1 MGILCLSSAF
11 AQAGAE
17 QGDSYMQ
24 VLDAD
29 SVARVELA
37 TLQIPVATENQ
48 PPSKI
53 SSMFSGFWRDEAQ
66 IWTSPFRMD
75 SEDLLWVGGIA
86 ATTALLIAIDEPVYK
101 SFRDFKNDHTWVQK
115 TSPVATQLGEFYVP
129 YAISAL
135 YCLKGLAFDDEHA
148 LDTGLLSVQAMIH
161 SAVVV
166 QLLKHLFGRMRPYVR
181 NGEDVWYGP
190 RMFFKRYSGGFS
202 SYDAF
207 PSGHT
212 ITAFSLAA
220 VVAERSEHAWVKAT
234 AYSLAGL
241 CGLSRLTEHNHWLSD
256 VVVGAAMGI
265 AIGKLVARNHERS
278 VTLTPSFGSRG
289 AGVNVVFSY

>member
-1 MGILCLSSAF
+1 M
-11 AQAGAE
+11 
-17 QGDSYMQ
+17 
-24 VLDAD
+24 
-29 SVARVELA
+29 
-37 TLQIPVATENQ
+37 QIPVVTEN
-48 PPSKI
+48 PAPSKF
-53 SSMFSGFWRDEAQ
+53 SRMFSGFWRDEGQ
-66 IWTSPFRMD
+66 IWTSPFRID
-75 SEDLLWVGGIA
+75 SEDLMWIGGIA

-220 VVAERSEHAWVKAT
+220 VVAERSEHTWVKAT

-241 CGLSRLTEHNHWLSD
+241 CGLSRLTEHDHWLSD

-265 AIGKLVARNHERS
+265 AIGKLVVRNHEQS

>member
-1 MGILCLSSAF
+1 MQGI
-11 AQAGAE
+11 
-17 QGDSYMQ
+17 
-24 VLDAD
+24 VAD
-29 SVARVELA
+29 SVARVEPA
-37 TLQIPVATENQ
+37 TLRIPVATEN
-48 PPSKI
+48 PTPSKF
-53 SSMFSGFWRDEAQ
+53 SSMFNGFWRDEAQ
-66 IWTSPFRMD
+66 IWTSPFRID

-101 SFRDFKNDHTWVQK
+101 SFRDFRNDHTWVQK
-115 TSPVATQLGEFYVP
+115 TSPVASQFGEFYVP
-129 YAISAL
+129 YAVSAL

-190 RMFFKRYSGGFS
+190 RMFFKRYNGGFS

-220 VVAERSEHAWVKAT
+220 VVAERSEHTWVKAT

-241 CGLSRLTEHNHWLSD
+241 CGLSRLTEHDHWLSD

-265 AIGKLVARNHERS
+265 AIGKLVVRNHEQS